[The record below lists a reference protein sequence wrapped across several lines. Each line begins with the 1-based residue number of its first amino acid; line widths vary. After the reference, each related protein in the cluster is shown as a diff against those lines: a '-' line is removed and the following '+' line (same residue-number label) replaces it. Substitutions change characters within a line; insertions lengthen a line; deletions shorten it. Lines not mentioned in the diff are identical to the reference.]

1 MTVAL
6 KQWKTNISHGD
17 KRWLRSIT
25 TSLPLPFCLCECLSR
40 SVSTSVFQFLRCQ
53 SLQSVTFSHLESF
66 KQHGR
71 FEQVGALRCRIKV
84 MCRKDRLKLTH
95 THQLSWTNGIA
106 SLQAELCLSAV
117 VKGMRLHLNVY
128 EVFLGSRG
136 EQPLMILSWLYP
148 RRADKCWGLLID
160 TSDWWAF
167 SASWILRCHA
177 RILQMK
183 APTKPTH

>member
-25 TSLPLPFCLCECLSR
+25 PSLPLPFCLCECLSR
-40 SVSTSVFQFLRCQ
+40 SVSTSVFQFLHCQ

-66 KQHGR
+66 KQHCR
-71 FEQVGALRCRIKV
+71 LEQVGALHGRIKINIPCV
-84 MCRKDRLKLTH
+84 KKDRLKLMH
-95 THQLSWTNGIA
+95 THKLSWTNGMA

-117 VKGMRLHLNVY
+117 VKGMRLHLNGY

-136 EQPLMILSWLYP
+136 EQPLMILSWFYP
-148 RRADKCWGLLID
+148 RRAVWQMLGPFDWHICLMSFQCLLN
-160 TSDWWAF
+160 T
-167 SASWILRCHA
+167 
-177 RILQMK
+177 
-183 APTKPTH
+183 